1 MLNRIFQYKRIWL
14 VLLAP
19 LGLLLTLFAR
29 LDSSWVE
36 KIHAGYVYPF
46 FANSL
51 GWLLSLAPFSVMEIL
66 VVLLALG
73 AILYLVFSIR
83 KIVQNRPAWKHHLY
97 RLALNIL
104 CVGSVGYFGFVLFM
118 GLNYHRASITEYLD
132 LQVQKSSSEELYALC
147 ELLVND
153 ANFYRA
159 DLLEDE
165 SGVVQLSDGG
175 FYETADSARAAYAGL
190 SQKIPV
196 LKAANVRNKPL
207 LSSKLFSMVLTTG
220 IYIPFESGINVDMP
234 AHTVPATMC
243 HELTHFR
250 GFMRED
256 EANFLAYLACM
267 ESERADFRYSGTL
280 MAFSYAFNA
289 LYNEDQD
296 LARKIAKQCHA
307 GMLTDLRAEDAYW
320 EPYRDTVVSNT
331 ADQIYENYL
340 QANDQESGLK
350 SYGEMID
357 LLLAYYR
364 NFSET

>member
-14 VLLAP
+14 ILLAP

-29 LDSSWVE
+29 LDSGWVE

-51 GWLLSLAPFSVMEIL
+51 GWLLSLVPFSVMEIL

-73 AILYLVFSIR
+73 AVFYLIFAFRRLLKDRSR
-83 KIVQNRPAWKHHLY
+83 WKHHLY
-97 RLALNIL
+97 RLGLNIFCL
-104 CVGSVGYFGFVLFM
+104 FSVGYFCFVLFM
-118 GLNYHRASITEYLD
+118 GLNYHRVSIMEYLD
-132 LQVQKSSSEELYALC
+132 LQVQKSSSEELYSLC

-159 DLLEDE
+159 DLPEDETGVVLLEDN
-165 SGVVQLSDGG
+165 G
-175 FYETADSARAAYAGL
+175 FYETADSARAAYAAL
-190 SQKIPV
+190 SEKIPV

-220 IYIPFESGINVDMP
+220 IYVPFESGINVDMP

-280 MAFSYAFNA
+280 MAFGYAFNA
-289 LYNEDQD
+289 LYQEDQE
-296 LARKIAKQCHA
+296 LARKIAKQCDA
-307 GMLTDLRAEDAYW
+307 GLRADLQAEDDYW
-320 EPYRDTVVSNT
+320 DPYRNTVVSNA
-331 ADQIYENYL
+331 ADQIYETYL
-340 QANDQESGLK
+340 HANDQESGLK